1 MQQKIVI
8 IDYGLGNL
16 FSIQQAFLQLGVQT
30 VLTSDQ
36 QVILGADALILPGVG
51 AFDEAMKN
59 LRRLNLVET
68 IQAFAA
74 SQKPILGVCLGLQ
87 LLFSKS
93 FEHGEHEGLGLIEG
107 TVEKFPELDPAGNLL
122 RIPHVG
128 WNQIEVSDPAFSQ
141 FDGQHF
147 YFVHSYY
154 VKPADEQVIFSKST
168 YNGFEFCSAIKTN
181 HIFATQFHPEKSG
194 ELGLSLFKTWIDSLN

>member
-16 FSIQQAFLQLGVQT
+16 FSIQQAFLQLGVET
-30 VLTSDQ
+30 VLTNDQ
-36 QVILGADALILPGVG
+36 QVILDADALILPGVG

-107 TVEKFPELDPAGNLL
+107 TVEKFPELDPDGNLL

-128 WNQIEVSDPAFSQ
+128 WNQIEISDPAFSQ
-141 FDGQHF
+141 FDAQHF

-194 ELGLSLFKTWIDSLN
+194 EFGLSLFKTWIDSLN

>member
-16 FSIQQAFLQLGVQT
+16 FSIQQAFLQLGVET
-30 VLTSDQ
+30 VLTHDRE
-36 QVILGADALILPGVG
+36 VILHADALILPGVG

-59 LRRLNLVET
+59 LRSLDLVET
-68 IQAFAA
+68 IQTFSA
-74 SQKPILGVCLGLQ
+74 SGKPILGVCLGLQ
-87 LLFSKS
+87 LLFGKS
-93 FEHGEHEGLGLIEG
+93 FEHGEHAGLGLIEG

-128 WNQIEVSDPAFSQ
+128 WNQVAVPDPAFSQ

-154 VKPADEQVIFSKST
+154 VKPADSAVIFSKST

-194 ELGLSLFKTWIDSLN
+194 ELGLSLFKMWIDSLN